1 MRHRLEQRGYH
12 AFSVADKERRSDA
25 TNSAAPAAWC
35 RTRHAPAGGGAG
47 AVATTKRYF
56 DGEQTVFSG
65 FKLDR
70 GSMNRSSSEPT
81 PRRGGSMGPYTTYGI
96 LAKELGAGP
105 EVARDVGQAMA
116 NNPVALTIPCHRV
129 LGLAGKSVIF
139 RHRVA

>member
-1 MRHRLEQRGYH
+1 
-12 AFSVADKERRSDA
+12 
-25 TNSAAPAAWC
+25 
-35 RTRHAPAGGGAG
+35 
-47 AVATTKRYF
+47 
-56 DGEQTVFSG
+56 
-65 FKLDR
+65 
-70 GSMNRSSSEPT
+70 
-81 PRRGGSMGPYTTYGI
+81 MGPYTTYGI